1 MKKKS
6 TSQSAF
12 FNLRVLIAAVFCL
25 GALAVAL
32 FAQTKSAKPTQ
43 QRNHSGAAQD
53 SPGTQ
58 TPDVVRLVG
67 PVIENNDLRSL
78 PYVAPNAEIEQ
89 KRLTRYPHPEIP
101 SSTNQSDYPW
111 FENLLNQ
118 ITPPTRAMPAPLLT
132 FDGMNSS
139 QSGCLCLP
147 PDTDGDVGP
156 NHYVQSVNSSIKIFD
171 KNGSPLNGPNGTT
184 YNSFFLALV
193 GTPCSGFN
201 NGDGFVFYDHQ
212 ANRWV
217 VSDFAFPGSL
227 PGSGPFY
234 QCIGVSQTGDPVSG
248 GWFLYAIQHDPAN
261 PTWIGDY
268 PKLAMWNSGG
278 SPAQN
283 AYYLTVNLFD
293 GVTLGFQGVRVFALD
308 RASMLAGGPAN
319 TIAFNITPAGLG
331 DSYSLVPA
339 GFRTGNSPPAGR
351 DEFLLSVDSPATGGV
366 TLTQLHGWKFH
377 VDFAVPGNSTL
388 GVGANHTPNANITVN
403 GFVDA
408 FTTTTLL
415 VPQNGTTAKLDTL
428 GDKIMTP
435 AVYQNRSGAE
445 SLWASQTVLLN
456 YPNGPTAV
464 RWYQFNVTGGNFPAT
479 PVQQQSWN
487 NGNDGLWRW
496 MPSIAVD
503 QSGDMAI
510 GYSTSSAIHET
521 SIRYAGRL
529 ASDPSNNLGQGEA
542 IMTVGGGHQTHSS
555 GRWGDYSM
563 TTIDPAD
570 NLTFWHTNEY
580 YPVTSSANWFTRIGK
595 FQFPISTPTPT
606 PTATATPT
614 ATPTATVTP
623 TPTATPGQTPA
634 APTALK
640 ATNETPS
647 SFTANWT
654 SVTGA
659 TGYRLDV
666 STNSSFTSYVPPYQ
680 NFDVGNTTSYNV
692 TGLSANTFYY
702 YRLRAYNGTGTSPN
716 SNVVRVKT
724 KPR

>member
-1 MKKKS
+1 MKTNS

-12 FNLRVLIAAVFCL
+12 FNLRVLIASLLCLTGVFVAL
-25 GALAVAL
+25 GATSINSNPSK
-32 FAQTKSAKPTQ
+32 AQTATQHGSAAP
-43 QRNHSGAAQD
+43 AAANQ
-53 SPGTQ
+53 
-58 TPDVVRLVG
+58 PDGPAVMPLVG
-67 PVIENNDLRSL
+67 PVILNRDLRDL
-78 PYVAPNAEIEQ
+78 PYIAPNPEVEE

-101 SSTNQSDYPW
+101 APAGPNPAG
-111 FENLLNQ
+111 FERLESLLKQ
-118 ITPPTRAMPAPLLT
+118 IVSPTPNMPAPILT
-132 FDGMNSS
+132 FDGMNSA

-171 KNGSPLNGPNGTT
+171 KNGNPLNGANGTT
-184 YNSFFLALV
+184 YNSFFLTLA

-201 NGDGFVFYDHQ
+201 NGDGFVFYDQ
-212 ANRWV
+212 VANRWV

-227 PGSGPFY
+227 PGAGPFY
-234 QCIGVSQTGDPVSG
+234 QCIGVSRTGDPVSG

-268 PKLAMWNSGG
+268 PKFALW
-278 SPAQN
+278 PN

-293 GVTLGFQGVRVFALD
+293 GVSLGFQGVRAFAFD
-308 RASMLAGGPAN
+308 RTSMLAGGPAH
-319 TIAFNITPAGLG
+319 TIAFNIPPAGLG

-339 GFRTGNSPPAGR
+339 GFRTGNPPPAGR
-351 DEFLLSVDSPATGGV
+351 DEFLLSVDSPASGGV
-366 TLTQLHGWKFH
+366 TLTQVHGWKFH

-388 GVGANHTPNANITVN
+388 GIGANHSPNANVTVN

-408 FTTTTLL
+408 FTNSGTLL
-415 VPQNGTTAKLDTL
+415 VPQNGTPQKLDTL

-435 AVYQNRSGAE
+435 VVYQNRSGAE

-464 RWYQFNVTGGNFPAT
+464 RWYQFSVTGGNFPAT

-487 NGNDGLWRW
+487 NSNDGLWRW

-503 QSGDMAI
+503 QNGNMAI
-510 GYSTSSAIHET
+510 GYSTSSGTQEP

-529 ASDPSNNLGQGEA
+529 ASDPLNNLGQGEA
-542 IMTVGGGHQTHSS
+542 VMTAGGGHQTHSS

-580 YPVTSSANWFTRIGK
+580 YPVTSSANWFTRVGK
-595 FQFPISTPTPT
+595 FQFPVSTPTPTPT
-606 PTATATPT
+606 PTATPTPT
-614 ATPTATVTP
+614 PAVTP
-623 TPTATPGQTPA
+623 TPTPTPGQTPA
-634 APTALK
+634 APNALQ
-640 ATNETPS
+640 ATNVTAS
-647 SFTANWT
+647 DFTANWT
-654 SVTGA
+654 SVSGA

-666 STNSSFTSYVPPYQ
+666 SLNSSFTSFVTGY
-680 NFDVGNTTSYNV
+680 NNLDVGNTTSRNV
-692 TGLSANTFYY
+692 TGLSANTFHY
-702 YRLRAYNGTGTSPN
+702 YRLRAYNGTGTGPN

-724 KPR
+724 RPH

>member
-12 FNLRVLIAAVFCL
+12 FNLRVLIGAIFCL

-32 FAQTKSAKPTQ
+32 FAQTKSARPTQ
-43 QRNHSGAAQD
+43 QSDRSVGAQD
-53 SPGTQ
+53 APGTQ
-58 TPDVVRLVG
+58 TPDVVRLMG
-67 PVIENNDLRSL
+67 PVIQNNDLRSL
-78 PYVAPNAEIEQ
+78 PYVAPNAEIEE

-101 SSTNQSDYPW
+101 SPTNQSAYPR
-111 FENLLNQ
+111 FETLVKQ
-118 ITPPTRAMPAPLLT
+118 IAPPTPTMPAPLLT

-139 QSGCLCLP
+139 QSGCFCLP

-171 KNGSPLNGPNGTT
+171 KSGNPLNGPNGTT
-184 YNSFFLALV
+184 YNSFFLTLV

-217 VSDFAFPGSL
+217 VSDFAFPGTL

-283 AYYLTVNLFD
+283 AYYLTVNLFN

-308 RASMLAGGPAN
+308 RASMLSGGAAH

-339 GFRTGNSPPAGR
+339 GSRTGTPPPAGR
-351 DEFLLSVDSPATGGV
+351 DEFLISVDSPATGGV
-366 TLTQLHGWKFH
+366 TLTQVHGWKFH
-377 VDFAVPGNSTL
+377 VDFGTPGNSTL
-388 GVGANHTPNANITVN
+388 GIGVNHTPNANITVA

-408 FTTTTLL
+408 FTNTSTLL
-415 VPQNGTTAKLDTL
+415 VPQNGTAQKLDTL

-435 AVYQNRSGAE
+435 LVYQNRSGTE
-445 SLWASQTVLLN
+445 SLWASQTVILN
-456 YPNGPTAV
+456 YPSGPTAI
-464 RWYQFNVTGGNFPAT
+464 RWYQMNVTGGNFPAT
-479 PVQQQSWN
+479 PVQQQSWT
-487 NGNDGLWRW
+487 NGSDGLWRW

-503 QSGDMAI
+503 QNGNMAI
-510 GYSTSSAIHET
+510 GYSTSSATQEP

-529 ASDPSNNLGQGEA
+529 ASDPLNNLGQGEA
-542 IMTVGGGHQTHSS
+542 VMTAGGGHQTHSS

-563 TTIDPAD
+563 TTIDPVD
-570 NLTFWHTNEY
+570 NITFWHTNEY
-580 YPVTSSANWFTRIGK
+580 YPLTSSANWFTRIGK
-595 FQFPISTPTPT
+595 FQFPAVSPTPSPTPT
-606 PTATATPT
+606 ATATATATPT
-614 ATPTATVTP
+614 ATATATPAP
-623 TPTATPGQTPA
+623 TPTAPK
-634 APTALK
+634 ALK
-640 ATNETPS
+640 ATNVTAT
-647 SFTANWT
+647 SFTAKWST
-654 SVTGA
+654 VSGA
-659 TGYRLDV
+659 TGYQLDV
-666 STNSSFTSYVPPYQ
+666 ATNSSFTNYVPGYQ
-680 NFDVGNTTSYNV
+680 NRDVGNTTSQDV
-692 TGLSANTFYY
+692 IGLTANTFYY
-702 YRLRAYNGTGTSPN
+702 YRLRAYNGNGTSPN
-716 SNVVRVKT
+716 SNVIKVKT
-724 KPR
+724 RNQ

>member
-32 FAQTKSAKPTQ
+32 FAQTKSAKPAQ
-43 QRNHSGAAQD
+43 QRNHSGGAQD

-58 TPDVVRLVG
+58 TPDIVRLVG
-67 PVIENNDLRSL
+67 PVIQNNDLRSL
-78 PYVAPNAEIEQ
+78 PYLAPNAEIEE

-118 ITPPTRAMPAPLLT
+118 ITPPTPVMPAPLLT

-171 KNGSPLNGPNGTT
+171 KNGNPLNGPNGTT

-201 NGDGFVFYDHQ
+201 NGDGFVLYDHQ

-248 GWFLYAIQHDPAN
+248 GWFLYAIQHDPSN
-261 PTWIGDY
+261 PSWVGDY
-268 PKLAMWNSGG
+268 PKLGMWNSGG

-283 AYYLTVNLFD
+283 AYFLTVNLFN
-293 GVTLGFQGVRVFALD
+293 GVTLGFQGVRVFAFD
-308 RASMLAGGPAN
+308 RASMLTGGAAH

-339 GFRTGNSPPAGR
+339 GFRTGTPPPAGR
-351 DEFLLSVDSPATGGV
+351 DEFLISVDSPATGGV
-366 TLTQLHGWKFH
+366 TLTQVHGWKFH
-377 VDFAVPGNSTL
+377 VDFGTPGNSTL
-388 GVGANHTPNANITVN
+388 GLGVGHTPNANVTVA

-408 FTTTTLL
+408 FTNTSTLL
-415 VPQNGTTAKLDTL
+415 VPQNGTAQKLDTL

-435 AVYQNRSGAE
+435 LVYQNRSGTE
-445 SLWASQTVLLN
+445 SLWASQTVILN
-456 YPNGPTAV
+456 YPNGPTAI
-464 RWYQFNVTGGNFPAT
+464 RWYQMTVTGGNFPAT
-479 PVQQQSWN
+479 PVQQQSWA
-487 NGNDGLWRW
+487 NGSDGLWRW

-503 QSGDMAI
+503 QNGNMAI
-510 GYSTSSAIHET
+510 GYSTSSATQEP

-529 ASDPSNNLGQGEA
+529 ASDPLSNLGQGEA
-542 IMTVGGGHQTHSS
+542 VMTAGGGHQIHSS

-563 TTIDPAD
+563 LTIDPAD
-570 NLTFWHTNEY
+570 NVTFWHTNEY
-580 YPVTSSANWFTRIGK
+580 YAATSSANWFTRVGK
-595 FQFPISTPTPT
+595 FQFSAPALTGLTYNGGTPFVDGTNLT
-606 PTATATPT
+606 RGTKYTIVAHANAATQSVVFNKDGVDVKTDSATPFNYSFKAGRLGSHT
-614 ATPTATVTP
+614 FVATPW
-623 TPTATPGQTPA
+623 
-634 APTALK
+634 
-640 ATNETPS
+640 S
-647 SFTANWT
+647 S
-654 SVTGA
+654 SG
-659 TGYRLDV
+659 
-666 STNSSFTSYVPPYQ
+666 
-680 NFDVGNTTSYNV
+680 
-692 TGLSANTFYY
+692 
-702 YRLRAYNGTGTSPN
+702 GTGTSGAPITVHFN
-716 SNVVRVKT
+716 IVR
-724 KPR
+724 